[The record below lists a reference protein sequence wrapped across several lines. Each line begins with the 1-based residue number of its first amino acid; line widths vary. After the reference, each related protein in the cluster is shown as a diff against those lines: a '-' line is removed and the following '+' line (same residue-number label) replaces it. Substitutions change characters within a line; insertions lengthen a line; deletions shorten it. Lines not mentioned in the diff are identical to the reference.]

1 MTESRR
7 AARLLAACAAAIG
20 ATLAAPASAQ
30 TYPDHT
36 IRVTVGFAAGSA
48 SDIVPRIVLEKA
60 ATLLGKPNVFVVEN
74 MPGAGGNTGLAVVAR
89 GEPTGYHLGASA
101 IGPLAINKTLFKS
114 PGFDVEADFEP
125 ITNFTLNPNVVVVSN
140 KTQFKSLKELAD
152 YAKANPDK
160 LTYSSVGPGSSQHLG
175 GVQFELITGA
185 VMRHLPYRI
194 TGQLVTDLITGEV
207 PLSFQN
213 IINVIEQARGGQ
225 VRVLAICSKTRHPT
239 LPDVPTSAEAGL
251 PEFLSGSWFGI
262 VAPKGTPKPIVD
274 KLNGAIVA
282 ALKDPDVVKR
292 LHDIGAEPDPQTP
305 AEFKAFISAEV
316 ARWRDIITKAKLPQM

>member
-1 MTESRR
+1 MWCVKAGEQTGQRLHNSSVAAHFWAGASQRASSPQR
-7 AARLLAACAAAIG
+7 AASTETKTLLKCASSREHFKAIDG
-20 ATLAAPASAQ
+20 RARSA
-30 TYPDHT
+30 YEVFD
-36 IRVTVGFAAGSA
+36 VGKRQAGS
-48 SDIVPRIVLEKA
+48 
-60 ATLLGKPNVFVVEN
+60 F
-74 MPGAGGNTGLAVVAR
+74 
-89 GEPTGYHLGASA
+89 
-101 IGPLAINKTLFKS
+101 
-114 PGFDVEADFEP
+114 
-125 ITNFTLNPNVVVVSN
+125 
-140 KTQFKSLKELAD
+140 
-152 YAKANPDK
+152 
-160 LTYSSVGPGSSQHLG
+160 
-175 GVQFELITGA
+175 
-185 VMRHLPYRI
+185 
-194 TGQLVTDLITGEV
+194 
-207 PLSFQN
+207 